1 MKTKFTSLES
11 VSRSW
16 HLVDAKDAIL
26 GRMASKI
33 AAILRGKHKPMFA
46 PHTDTGDFVVVVNA
60 AGVRLTGTK
69 AEKKVY
75 WTHSGYFG
83 SIKSISFA
91 EQIEKDPTKAIEHA
105 IKGMLPKGPLGRKM
119 FKKLKVY
126 TDQNH
131 PHQAQNPI
139 SLGL

>member
-11 VSRSW
+11 ISRSW
-16 HLVDAKDAIL
+16 HLVDAKDAVL
-26 GRMASKI
+26 GRMASKV

-60 AGVRLTGTK
+60 ANVKLTGTK

-83 SIKSISFA
+83 SIKATPFA

-139 SLGL
+139 SLSL

>member
-33 AAILRGKHKPMFA
+33 AAILRGKHKAIFA

-60 AGVRLTGTK
+60 AGVKLSGEK
-69 AEKKVY
+69 ADKKLY
-75 WTHSGYFG
+75 WKHSGYVG

-91 EQIEKDPTKAIEHA
+91 KQIEKDPTRAIEHA
-105 IKGMLPKGPLGRKM
+105 VKGMLPKGPLGRKM
-119 FKKLKVY
+119 YKKLKIY
-126 TDQNH
+126 SGTTH
-131 PHQAQNPI
+131 PHQAQNPAAL
-139 SLGL
+139 SL